1 MIKHLTKHGN
11 SYALI
16 IDRSIM
22 DLLQVREKTPL
33 YVTTDG
39 DCLLISPVRGKAGDR
54 KFHEATS
61 WALRRYRKDLKRLA
75 E

>member
-16 IDRSIM
+16 IDRPIL
-22 DLLQVREKTPL
+22 DLLKIDPETPL
-33 YVTTDG
+33 DVTTDG
-39 DCLLISPVRGKAGDR
+39 SRLTIQPRNAEQSRERIAESLR
-54 KFHEATS
+54 KINKRYGR
-61 WALRRYRKDLKRLA
+61 ALKKLA

>member
-16 IDRSIM
+16 IDRPILE
-22 DLLQVREKTPL
+22 LLKIDPEAPL
-33 YVTTDG
+33 DVTTDG
-39 DCLLISPVRGKAGDR
+39 TRLTVQPLNAQLHKDR
-54 KFHEATS
+54 IAESLKKINK
-61 WALRRYRKDLKRLA
+61 RYGRALKRLA